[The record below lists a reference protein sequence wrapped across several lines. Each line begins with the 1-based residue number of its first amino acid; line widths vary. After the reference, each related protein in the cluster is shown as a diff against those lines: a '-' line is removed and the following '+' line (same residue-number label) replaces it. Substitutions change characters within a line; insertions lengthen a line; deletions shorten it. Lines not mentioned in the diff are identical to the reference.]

1 LELFLMVAAMSLLGV
16 AASVALFAA
25 ATHDE
30 RAPRPGAFEETVLL
44 GTPRFFAAGARA
56 PQPPPLVPIE
66 VLLLQIQRHVQL
78 EQAAA
83 ESFHHYPTAQAL
95 HMQTLSP
102 LVH

>member
-1 LELFLMVAAMSLLGV
+1 MVAAMSLLGV
-16 AASVALFAA
+16 GASVAIFAA

-30 RAPRPGAFEETVLL
+30 RAAQSVPLDEMVYLGA
-44 GTPRFFAAGARA
+44 PRFFADRPTPAS
-56 PQPPPLVPIE
+56 PPPVGVPIE

-83 ESFHHYPTAQAL
+83 ESFHHFPTAQAL
-95 HMQTLSP
+95 HVPTLSP